1 MKQFDFRSTP
11 LLLIGRD
18 PDMLTLLREVLIES
32 GFFVVARL
40 LDGFLIN
47 LETSEDRPSLILYD
61 EAIPEVDAE
70 RVFYLLQDSPIWREI
85 PLLILSDHFDGAR
98 VARCLDRGVAEFI
111 TKPFDVDEL
120 GARVRKIL
128 RDVIEDELLIEE
140 ASAQAVTSLE
150 GFAGDL
156 SYMNLSDL
164 LINLH
169 QNMRSGSLL
178 VNMEE
183 GDYHFYLAEGQLLGM
198 DGPNEMRGT
207 KALFRAIRDFSGQF
221 VFTPRAEN
229 EPLPVEPRD
238 FGPLPNLILS
248 AVQEADEFPLTR
260 KELPPDPER
269 VKIASDEA
277 SKEIFSKD
285 FRILRPLLQSPD
297 RQATIDELIDAYPKT
312 DLETAQEILDL
323 YTQKLLVLA

>member
-18 PDMLTLLREVLIES
+18 PDMLTLLREVLIEA

-47 LETSEDRPSLILYD
+47 LESSEDRPSLILYD
-61 EAIPEVDAE
+61 EAMPEVDAE
-70 RVFYLLQDSPIWREI
+70 RVFYLLQDSSRWRST
-85 PLLILSDHFDGAR
+85 PFLILSDHFDGAR

-128 RDVIEDELLIEE
+128 RDVIEDEMLAE
-140 ASAQAVTSLE
+140 AANAQSVTSLE

-169 QNMRSGSLL
+169 QNMRSGSLA
-178 VNMEE
+178 VNMEK
-183 GDYHFYLAEGQLLGM
+183 GDYLFHLDGGQLIGM
-198 DGPNEMRGT
+198 EGPGEMRGK
-207 KALFRAIRDFSGQF
+207 KALFRAIRDFYGKF
-221 VFTPRAEN
+221 VFNPRPED
-229 EPLPVEPRD
+229 EPLPIEPRD
-238 FGPLPNLILS
+238 FGPLPNLILA
-248 AVQEADEFPLTR
+248 AVQEADEYPLTR
-260 KELPPDPER
+260 KELPPDPEPL
-269 VKIASDEA
+269 KIASEEA
-277 SKEIFSKD
+277 SREIFSGD
-285 FRILRPLLQSPD
+285 FRILRPLLQSND
-297 RQATIDELIDAYPKT
+297 RQATVDELIDAFPKT

-323 YTQKLLVLA
+323 FNRGLLVPA